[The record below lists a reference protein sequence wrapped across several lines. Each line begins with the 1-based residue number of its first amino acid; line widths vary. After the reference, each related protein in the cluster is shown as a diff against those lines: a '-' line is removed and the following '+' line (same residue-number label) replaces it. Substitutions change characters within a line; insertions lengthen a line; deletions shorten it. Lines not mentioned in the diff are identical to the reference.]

1 MIIILLFFKI
11 DKSKAKL
18 IQPNLATYNIVCY
31 AKGANNELYY
41 LAKNRILSY
50 KVRFAHYLAETKFS

>member
-18 IQPNLATYNIVCY
+18 MQPNLATYNIVCY
-31 AKGANNELYY
+31 AKCANKELYY
-41 LAKNRILSY
+41 IAKNGMLSY
-50 KVRFAHYLAETKFS
+50 KVRFALLAKTKFSY